1 MVKKRKDVF
10 VPVPKGFQVSTPLG
24 NLKGEKFTWEPSG
37 LFVVFDHRQAEIH
50 YAGERA
56 GDSGI
61 QFDIPA
67 SPNFLREFAKLMMEK
82 ADQLEALENPDDE

>member
-10 VPVPKGFQVSTPLG
+10 VPVPKGFQVSTPLS
-24 NLKGEKFTWEPSG
+24 NLKGERFAWEPSG
-37 LFVVFDHRQAEIH
+37 LFIVFGHKRAEIH

-56 GDSGI
+56 GESGI

-67 SPNFLREFAKLMMEK
+67 SPDFLREFARLLIEK
-82 ADQLEALENPDDE
+82 ADQLEA